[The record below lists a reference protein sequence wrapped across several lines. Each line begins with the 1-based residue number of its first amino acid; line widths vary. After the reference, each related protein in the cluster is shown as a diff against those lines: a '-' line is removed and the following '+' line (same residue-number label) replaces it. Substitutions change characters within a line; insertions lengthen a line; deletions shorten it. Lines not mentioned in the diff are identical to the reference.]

1 MRFTITKRKNFLLA
15 CSAVFILSQLLAGC
29 SGHTSNSSSTLQKT
43 SEPISTEAPSSD
55 YVEENSPLTYDDAK
69 ALYESWLSK
78 RSESNKSYSKYGA
91 YYVKKS
97 DGTFYSLLPAMKT
110 SQTSRVLL
118 LTDVQES
125 DIPTIS
131 RNSNDSLIFFST
143 SDNLDY
149 LMVGSVTESGYTI
162 PISLGKYG
170 FSAPYAYNNIKND
183 FVSTAFDF
191 NTLDILYDSAIS
203 DGASRLG
210 NATLNGLQYDDISTL
225 QNIVHDSSEKRGSD
239 MVASPSYIISMN
251 HNESAHIEYHVGTDY
266 GEANVNANYL
276 YLVLNADW
284 SEFMGNGEFTPQM
297 AKVPV
302 SLSNEGYAEVDISSL
317 TSGFYA
323 IPVSGYYSDYSNDV
337 NNFSA
342 TLSPYVVFKVID

>member
-1 MRFTITKRKNFLLA
+1 MRLMITKHKKILFA
-15 CSAVFILSQLLAGC
+15 CSAVLMLSQLLTGC
-29 SGHTSNSSSTLQKT
+29 SSHASVSSSTPKNV
-43 SEPISTEAPSSD
+43 SEPIATELPSSSYAED
-55 YVEENSPLTYDDAK
+55 NSALTYDDAK
-69 ALYESWLSK
+69 ELCASWLSK

-125 DIPTIS
+125 NIPTIS

-149 LMVGSVTESGYTI
+149 LMLGSVAENGYTI
-162 PISLGKYG
+162 PISLSKYG
-170 FSAPYAYNNIKND
+170 FTAPYAYNNTKND
-183 FVSTAFDF
+183 FVNTAFDS

-203 DGASRLG
+203 DGSSRLS
-210 NATLNGLQYDDISTL
+210 NATLNGLQYDDISNL
-225 QNIVHDSSEKRGSD
+225 QNIVHDSSEKRGAD
-239 MVASPSYIISMN
+239 MVATPSYIVSMN
-251 HNESAHIEYHVGTDY
+251 HNESAHIEYHIGTDY
-266 GEANVNANYL
+266 GEADINADYL

-284 SEFMGNGEFTPQM
+284 SEFMGNGDFIPQM
-297 AKVPV
+297 TKVPI
-302 SLSNEGYAEVDISSL
+302 SLSNEGYAEADISSL
-317 TSGFYA
+317 TPGFYA

-342 TLSPYVVFKVID
+342 TLSPYVVFKVVY